1 MEFMLAEKLAQLD
14 KSELLKLLMA
24 IRMEDRNAF
33 NLIKEKLED
42 L

>member
-24 IRMEDRNAF
+24 IRMEDRDAF